1 MPELVSRLELI
12 ERSINFCIVSG
23 SLEAETSLR
32 RPGRPRKDEEQGA
45 DVRDRLLVAA
55 TELAVEQGFE
65 RCGLRE
71 IAARAEVSS
80 GMISYYFK
88 DRQGLYEAMVQRA
101 FDRIA
106 LRIAALA
113 ASGGQDG
120 GDAGTGVGAGEG
132 DRLNELV
139 RIQVEALSEDPWLPQ
154 LLLRELLANPDA
166 GVRESLGDRMSRGPL
181 KVMREWLQAEQ
192 ARGVL
197 RSDFDPALM
206 ALTVSSLT
214 AFPFLMVS
222 LMGEKIGLA
231 AGDGFADLLTAH
243 NQKILAHGLRA
254 PAKDADS

>member
-1 MPELVSRLELI
+1 M
-12 ERSINFCIVSG
+12 SG
-23 SLEAETSLR
+23 SLYTEGPSR

-45 DVRDRLLVAA
+45 DVRDRLLAAA
-55 TELAVEQGFE
+55 TQLAVEQGFE

-106 LRIAALA
+106 VRIADLA
-113 ASGGQDG
+113 AS
-120 GDAGTGVGAGEG
+120 ATEG
-132 DRLNELV
+132 DRLSELV
-139 RIQVEALSEDPWLPQ
+139 RIQVEALSADPWLPR
-154 LLLRELLANPDA
+154 LLLREMLSNQDPVA
-166 GVRESLGDRMSRGPL
+166 RENLGDRISRGPL
-181 KVMREWLQAEQ
+181 ALMTEWLRTEQ
-192 ARGVL
+192 ERGVL

-222 LMGEKIGLA
+222 LVGEKIGIV
-231 AGDGFADLLTAH
+231 DDETFAERLTAH
-243 NQKILAHGLRA
+243 NQKFLAHGLRA
-254 PAKDADS
+254 PAKDDDS

>member
-1 MPELVSRLELI
+1 MP
-12 ERSINFCIVSG
+12 G
-23 SLEAETSLR
+23 SLHTETLPR
-32 RPGRPRKDEEQGA
+32 RPGRPRKNEEQGT

-106 LRIAALA
+106 VRIADLLA
-113 ASGGQDG
+113 SASDG
-120 GDAGTGVGAGEG
+120 MDAAGAAVEG

-139 RIQVEALSEDPWLPQ
+139 RIQVEALLEDPWLPQ
-154 LLLRELLANPDA
+154 LLLRELLANPDER
-166 GVRESLGDRMSRGPL
+166 VRENLGDRVSRGPL
-181 KVMREWLQAEQ
+181 RVMREWLQGEQ
-192 ARGVL
+192 ERGVL
-197 RSDFDPALM
+197 RSDLDPALM

-214 AFPFLMVS
+214 AFPFLMNS

-254 PAKDADS
+254 PAKDDDQ

>member
-1 MPELVSRLELI
+1 M
-12 ERSINFCIVSG
+12 SG
-23 SLEAETSLR
+23 SLHTERPPR
-32 RPGRPRKDEEQGA
+32 RPGRPRKDEEQGT

-106 LRIAALA
+106 TRIAGLA
-113 ASGGQDG
+113 ASASDEAYGE
-120 GDAGTGVGAGEG
+120 GAG
-132 DRLNELV
+132 DRLDELV

-154 LLLRELLANPDA
+154 LLLRELLANPDET
-166 GVRESLGDRMSRGPL
+166 VRESLGDRMSGGPL
-181 KVMREWLQAEQ
+181 KVMTEWLRGEQ
-192 ARGVL
+192 ERGVL

-222 LMGEKIGLA
+222 LIGKKIGLA
-231 AGDGFADLLTAH
+231 EGEEFAAHLAAH
-243 NQKILAHGLRA
+243 NQKFLAHGLRA
-254 PAKDADS
+254 PAKENEK